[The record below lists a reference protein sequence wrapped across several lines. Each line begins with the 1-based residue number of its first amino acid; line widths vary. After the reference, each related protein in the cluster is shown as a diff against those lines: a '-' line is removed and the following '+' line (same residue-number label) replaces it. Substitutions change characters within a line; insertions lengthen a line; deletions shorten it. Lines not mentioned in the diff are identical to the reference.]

1 MSGATGSKSFKEWL
15 KYKHIRCVNNFRKQ
29 YDRREKGEIDTK
41 EYVRITNSFNP
52 PLMDL
57 YKTLN
62 GLSYFPWDDD
72 YDEMIADAVGVNYN
86 FHTKI
91 MLKS

>member
-29 YDRREKGEIDTK
+29 YDRRENGEIDTR
-41 EYVRITNSFNP
+41 EYIKITNRFNP

-57 YKTLN
+57 YETLDK
-62 GLSYFPWDDD
+62 LSYFPWNND
-72 YDEMIADAVGVNYN
+72 YNEMKEV
-86 FHTKI
+86 
-91 MLKS
+91 